1 MMKKSITAI
10 LIALIICCLFL
21 TSCQTKTEPAKDY
34 VTLGFA
40 FRNETGKTI
49 ESLYLYDMGS
59 NNQYNDLIP
68 GFNVPDGKWA
78 NESSTPMGF
87 LIRPAAEFYEIRVRF
102 EDGSELLYP
111 ALELLNA
118 NFDGFIPNE
127 ICLRIPAESSLV
139 RYNEDE
145 AVLNGI
151 DEALFSKVPIDG
163 FFPPK

>member
-1 MMKKSITAI
+1 MRKR
-10 LIALIICCLFL
+10 IAVALVALLVCALFL

-40 FRNETGKTI
+40 FRNETGKAI
-49 ESLYLYDMGS
+49 DSLYLYDMGS
-59 NNQYNDLIP
+59 DNRYNDLIP

-78 NESSTPMGF
+78 SGASNPMGF
-87 LIRPAAEFYEIRVRF
+87 LIRPAAEFYEIKVRF
-102 EDGSELLYP
+102 DDGSELLFP
-111 ALELLNA
+111 TLELMNA
-118 NFDGFIPNE
+118 DYDGFLPNE

-145 AVLNGI
+145 SVLNGI
-151 DEALFSKVPIDG
+151 DEAFATRTPVDG